1 MERMQDRRCLATKRA
16 MGKSI
21 DKLGEFDALFQPL
34 FDGVTGIIDSARL
47 SAARSVNA
55 TMTAAYWLAG
65 MYVVEFERR
74 GNRRADCGGNVVE
87 RLANALSVRY
97 GRGFPLR
104 SVRPMKA
111 FRSARPILQTVSAES
126 SLIGIAS
133 RFPLPRSAYVRLL
146 SVRNTRA
153 REFCEARL
161 FESGWSVRQLDRR
174 IDSQFYERAALSK
187 NKAA

>member
-1 MERMQDRRCLATKRA
+1 MS
-16 MGKSI
+16 KSI
-21 DKLGEFDALFQPL
+21 DNPGEFDAPFQPL
-34 FDGVTGIIDSARL
+34 FDDVTGIIESTRL
-47 SAARSVNA
+47 SAARSVDA
-55 TMTAAYWLAG
+55 AMTAAYWLAG
-65 MYVVEFERR
+65 RYVVEFERR
-74 GNRRADCGGNVVE
+74 GNRRADCGGNIVE
-87 RLANALSVRY
+87 RLADALSVRC

-104 SVRPMKA
+104 DVWPMKA
-111 FRSARPILQTVSAES
+111 FRPARPILQTVSAES

-133 RFPLPRSAYVRLL
+133 RFPFPWSAHVRLL

-174 IDSQFYERAALSK
+174 IDSRFYERAALSK